1 MAALA
6 ATGEVAVKTA
16 KARAAGAGTAGSKNA
31 GSKAAKP
38 ARTPREL
45 MAEAIALSSRG
56 LKGGRGGPFGAV
68 VARDGKVIGRG
79 QNRVLADSDPTA
91 HAEVVA
97 LRDACRR
104 LGRFHLDGCVL
115 YTSCEPCPMCLAAA
129 YWARVD
135 AIVFANARADAAAI
149 GFGDAF
155 LYDEI
160 MRPPRR
166 RELPMTRLM
175 AKEAKAAFRA
185 WAAWDRKTH
194 YGPPAGFPRTR
205 STRPT
210 HPKES
215 IPKE

>member
-1 MAALA
+1 M
-6 ATGEVAVKTA
+6 K
-16 KARAAGAGTAGSKNA
+16 RAGTAKRGGK
-31 GSKAAKP
+31 
-38 ARTPREL
+38 TPREL
-45 MAEAIALSSRG
+45 MAEAIALSARG

-68 VARDGKVIGRG
+68 VAKDGKVVGRG

-97 LRDACRR
+97 LRDAGRR

-135 AIVFANARADAAAI
+135 AIVFANRREDAAAI

-160 MRPPRR
+160 KRPPRSR
-166 RELPMTRLM
+166 AIPISRLM
-175 AKEAKAAFRA
+175 AKEAKTAFRA
-185 WAAWDRKTH
+185 WADWERKTP
-194 YGPPAGFPRTR
+194 YGPSA
-205 STRPT
+205 
-210 HPKES
+210 
-215 IPKE
+215 

>member
-1 MAALA
+1 MP
-6 ATGEVAVKTA
+6 GK
-16 KARAAGAGTAGSKNA
+16 
-31 GSKAAKP
+31 
-38 ARTPREL
+38 TPREL

-79 QNRVLADSDPTA
+79 HNRVLADSDPTA

-104 LGRFHLDGCVL
+104 EKRIDLEG
-115 YTSCEPCPMCLAAA
+115 EPCPMCLAAA

-135 AIVFANARADAAAI
+135 AIIFANSRSDAAAI

-155 LYDEI
+155 LYAE
-160 MRPPRR
+160 MKRPLRR
-166 RELPMTRLM
+166 RKLPITRLM

-185 WAAWDRKTH
+185 WAAWERKTH
-194 YGPPAGFPRTR
+194 YGPET
-205 STRPT
+205 
-210 HPKES
+210 
-215 IPKE
+215 